1 MDGSVTADLAGCCLC
16 VQGLHDEMAQ
26 VDDDLLEADAK
37 NRLYQLLGERTRQE
51 HMALDQKVRWWQA
64 HMLGMCILCKA
75 LHAHLETRNRTYCA
89 LASG

>member
-1 MDGSVTADLAGCCLC
+1 MDGSVTADLTGCHLC

-51 HMALDQKVRWWQA
+51 HMALDQKVRW
-64 HMLGMCILCKA
+64 
-75 LHAHLETRNRTYCA
+75 
-89 LASG
+89 